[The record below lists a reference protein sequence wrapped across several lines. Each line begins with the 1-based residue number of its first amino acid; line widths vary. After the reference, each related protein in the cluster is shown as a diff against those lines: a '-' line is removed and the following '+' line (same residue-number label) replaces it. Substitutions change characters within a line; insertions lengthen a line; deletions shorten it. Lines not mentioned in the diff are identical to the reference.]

1 MKKSGRS
8 SEADLLSLPGQ
19 FCEKLLIARFPFFP
33 TFNGVYPGTMFILNL
48 SLSVFEISLLFFGAI
63 IVGIT
68 IQFTITTLR
77 NSKSTTTDKEQANKI
92 RDEWKLRYFND
103 IEARDKE
110 LTALREKLTETEEN
124 LNIYSIEAEEMRR
137 ENKKLQTEVHIAS
150 KIVSLPQ
157 SEKPDYL
164 EQLRSAQ
171 ISLKEHNEKID
182 ELLSNVDAF
191 KEAEERHREMVKT
204 NEDLALQITE
214 LRMKLADKEKEINNI
229 RKKEVLTKEMTSM
242 LDNAYSEFNVLQSK
256 MQKLE
261 SQANSS
267 KLLSLEYEDLKESH
281 RKVGRDFEDQKVKLS
296 NLHSENL
303 QIQAQLEETEE
314 KLKEANFQR
323 QQLQKRV
330 SYLEELNS
338 DLQVVSDANK
348 KLEVQLKRIGE
359 LESMLNMAAE
369 ERDQLIRRVD
379 K

>member
-1 MKKSGRS
+1 
-8 SEADLLSLPGQ
+8 
-19 FCEKLLIARFPFFP
+19 
-33 TFNGVYPGTMFILNL
+33 MFILNL

-77 NSKSTTTDKEQANKI
+77 SSKSTTTDKEQANKI

-110 LTALREKLTETEEN
+110 LTALRERLTETEEN

-137 ENKKLQTEVHIAS
+137 ENKKLLTEVHIAS
-150 KIVSLPQ
+150 KIVSSPQ

-171 ISLKEHNEKID
+171 ISLIDHNEKID
-182 ELLSNVDAF
+182 QLLSNIDAF
-191 KEAEERHREMVKT
+191 KETEERHREMVKT
-204 NEDLALQITE
+204 NEDLALQISD
-214 LRMKLADKEKEINNI
+214 LRMRLTDKEKEISSI

-267 KLLSLEYEDLKESH
+267 KLLGLEYEDLKESY
-281 RKVGRDFEDQKVKLS
+281 RKMGRDFEDQKLKLS
-296 NLHSENL
+296 NLHSENV
-303 QIQAQLEETEE
+303 QIQDQLAETEE

-330 SYLEELNS
+330 SYLEELNN
-338 DLQVVSDANK
+338 DLQAVSDANK
-348 KLEVQLKRIGE
+348 KLEGQLKRIGE

>member
-1 MKKSGRS
+1 LSGA
-8 SEADLLSLPGQ
+8 ELLSLPGK
-19 FCEKLLIARFPFFP
+19 FCVQLLIACFPFFP
-33 TFNGVYPGTMFILNL
+33 IFNGVYRDTMFILNL

-68 IQFTITTLR
+68 IHFTITTLR
-77 NSKSTTTDKEQANKI
+77 GSKSRITDKEQANKI

-110 LTALREKLTETEEN
+110 LTALRERLEEAEEN
-124 LNIYSIEAEEMRR
+124 LNIYSIEAEEMRK
-137 ENKKLQTEVHIAS
+137 ENKKLQTEIHIAA
-150 KIVSLPQ
+150 KIAPTHQ

-171 ISLKEHNEKID
+171 ISLKDHNEKID
-182 ELLSNVDAF
+182 QLLSNIDAF
-191 KEAEERHREMVKT
+191 RETEERHREMLKT
-204 NEDLALQITE
+204 NEDLALQIAE
-214 LRMKLADKEKEINNI
+214 LRMKVAEKEKEITSI

-242 LDNAYSEFNVLQSK
+242 LDNAYSEFNVLQGK

-261 SQANSS
+261 AQANSS
-267 KLLSLEYEDLKESH
+267 KLLSLEYEDLKENH
-281 RKVGRDFEDQKVKLS
+281 RKLSRDFEDQKVKLA
-296 NLHSENL
+296 NLNSENL
-303 QIQAQLEETEE
+303 QTQTQLSETEE

-330 SYLEELNS
+330 SYLEQLNN
-338 DLQVVSDANK
+338 DLQLVSDANK